1 MPRKLKLRGENDIT
15 KVAVMVIV
23 VLVVLTVGMYIVNV
37 VNSTIPVRIG
47 INAITLFQ
55 LIGVSLI
62 VLVAGFIIWYLRN
75 TIGGG
80 GGI

>member
-1 MPRKLKLRGENDIT
+1 MPKKLKLRGETDIT

-47 INAITLFQ
+47 INAIMLFQ

-62 VLVAGFIIWYLRN
+62 VLVAGFIIWYLRT

-80 GGI
+80 GF